1 MGPAC
6 GVQLTIG
13 PEEAE
18 EMALEERLGPGH
30 GSSPSLVEVPVC
42 GPVEQTKTSFGAAVG
57 W

>member
-6 GVQLTIG
+6 SVQLTIG
-13 PEEAE
+13 PAEAE
-18 EMALEERLGPGH
+18 EMALEEGLGPRH
-30 GSSPSLVEVPVC
+30 GSSPSLVKGPVC